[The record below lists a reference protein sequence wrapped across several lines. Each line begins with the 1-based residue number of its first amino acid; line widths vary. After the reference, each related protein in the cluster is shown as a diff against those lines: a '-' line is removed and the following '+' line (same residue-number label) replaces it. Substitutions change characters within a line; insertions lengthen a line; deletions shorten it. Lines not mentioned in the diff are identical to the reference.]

1 MDSNFPDYVSP
12 PAGGYIKGSTSLS
25 GETGFSTRQIESAW
39 GATFVFYIL
48 YLIFIQLE
56 SYYQHQLYHSF
67 YPPLLSRSL
76 ESTPEPTNAATT
88 TTATTALPVNI
99 QNAAVIETSIDPP
112 LSRFYKRMHMR
123 LLNVGS
129 AVCDSFLI
137 LLGTTLVSQAGY
149 GITDGTTVFIWILLG
164 LLTVW
169 SIAQTF
175 SAITRQLVDGIVFLL
190 AFVALMVIWGFAWR
204 GISTGEPI

>member
-12 PAGGYIKGSTSLS
+12 PAGGYIKGATSLS
-25 GETGFSTRQIESAW
+25 GETGFSTRQIECKIAFY
-39 GATFVFYIL
+39 TFK
-48 YLIFIQLE
+48 QRNLE

-99 QNAAVIETSIDPP
+99 QNAAVIETPIDPS

-149 GITDGTTVFIWILLG
+149 GITDVSL
-164 LLTVW
+164 
-169 SIAQTF
+169 
-175 SAITRQLVDGIVFLL
+175 
-190 AFVALMVIWGFAWR
+190 
-204 GISTGEPI
+204 